1 MKKLLSYLGVLIF
14 GIVIG
19 RFFTPKPIVTVE
31 QIETQT
37 EMMDTLSGF
46 MEGMMDDYDEAVEY
60 NKEAI
65 RPGEGK

>member
-1 MKKLLSYLGVLIF
+1 MKKLLSYLGVLVL

-31 QIETQT
+31 QIESQT

-46 MEGMMDDYDEAVEY
+46 METMKDDYDKSVEY
-60 NKEAI
+60 NEEAI
-65 RPGEGK
+65 VGK